1 MCRGRSRIRPM
12 IFVCVLTCLHCA
24 DASAWQASASTDASI
39 ADGRAAVA
47 RVGCGSCHMIAE
59 LPHADGQV
67 GPPLTGIAS
76 RAIIAG
82 TVPNTPENLLRW
94 IENPQAIQPGVA
106 MPPLANVDERT
117 ARDIVAYLETL
128 H

>member
-1 MCRGRSRIRPM
+1 
-12 IFVCVLTCLHCA
+12 
-24 DASAWQASASTDASI
+24 
-39 ADGRAAVA
+39 
-47 RVGCGSCHMIAE
+47 MIAE